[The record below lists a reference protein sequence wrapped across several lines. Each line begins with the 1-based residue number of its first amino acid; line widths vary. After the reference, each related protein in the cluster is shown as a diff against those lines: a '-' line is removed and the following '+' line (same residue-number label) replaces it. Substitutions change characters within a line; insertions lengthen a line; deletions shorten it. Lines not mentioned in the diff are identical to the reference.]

1 MANQFGHAE
10 HAAERLR
17 RSIQRMSVSA
27 RMMFG
32 GALTAGLGVGLAT
45 AFKSPLQEANKFA
58 KLQNDILTNGAKLAQ
73 LKGITDWANNDKSIR
88 NLSVNEKM
96 TVAVEA
102 FALTRDAG
110 RDDVHHTLKLA
121 PILAK
126 MEAIDKA
133 SGKHTSEA
141 ERQSFVKALELSGGF
156 NNGVDTV
163 ARADMLYKLMASGNG
178 TLRAGTLRAIT
189 AADPADFQKMSNGFI
204 ARSEPIMQQMGANFT
219 VAMRTLQNRLIAH
232 VGLGGSMGGQY
243 AKKLKAWGV
252 FDKDNK
258 AIDSDLLQTDT
269 DRWVQKHMPE
279 FYKNAGAKT
288 DADRRYVDYVVGASN
303 GGKLIGNFQR
313 ESALMDA
320 SEKAVNRQG
329 GIDSSL
335 KTKGSPLDQQMTV
348 LSAKWHDL
356 MLRIGIAVLPMA
368 IKGLSKLAGIMESVA
383 GFAKEHPGLVKV
395 VAVSA
400 AIFAAF
406 LVVGG
411 VIALVVGTVTTLAGA
426 LGLGGGLAWVI
437 GGLAVAIPIVT
448 GLLVGLWDGIKDMWK
463 HRPTWLGGDGA
474 VNEPPKPG
482 VNGATQADYSYY
494 AALNGVS
501 TNVKTAAQAGAGGKS
516 GDVYLDGKKV
526 GAVLDKHLAKGAGSL
541 ASSNT
546 FDFSMGQV
554 PAGMAY

>member
-17 RSIQRMSVSA
+17 RAIQRMSVST

-96 TVAVEA
+96 GVAVEA

-110 RDDVHHTLKLA
+110 RDDVHHTLRLA

-133 SGKHTSEA
+133 SGKHTSDA

-156 NNGVDTV
+156 NNGVDTE
-163 ARADMLYKLMASGNG
+163 ARADLLYKLMASGNG
-178 TLRAGTLRAIT
+178 TLRAGTLRAIF
-189 AADPADFQKMSNGFI
+189 AGDPADLQKVSNGFL
-204 ARSEPIMQQMGANFT
+204 ARAEPIMQQMGPGFA
-219 VAMRTLQNRLIAH
+219 VALRTLQNRMLAH
-232 VGLGGSMGGQY
+232 VGFNGPTGGYQLE
-243 AKKLKAWGV
+243 KLKKWGV
-252 FDKDNK
+252 MDKGGHV
-258 AIDSDLLQTDT
+258 IDSPTLIHDT
-269 DRWVQKHMPE
+269 DKWVQTHMPE
-279 FYKNAGAKT
+279 FYKAAGAND
-288 DADRRYVDYVVGASN
+288 DASRRMVDQIIGSSTGA
-303 GGKLIGNFQR
+303 KLIGNFQR
-313 ESALMDA
+313 ESSLMEA
-320 SEKAVNRQG
+320 SEKAVGKQK
-329 GIDSSL
+329 GIDESL

-448 GLLVGLWDGIKDMWK
+448 GLLVGLWDGIRDMWK